1 MLFKSLSILVLM
13 CLVSLVMFLSIN
25 QPVTS
30 VTVIVAFWLG
40 AVVFWLGGLVSCG
53 LRSSFKRVVTN
64 RSKGTSSCAASGSG
78 SGSSAGSCSGA
89 VSLLYVGNLDY
100 SATEDEVR
108 QLFNAFGK
116 VVSVRMMY
124 DPRTKRFRGYC
135 FVEMAERD
143 LQKALTVSGQDFKGR
158 KLKVNLAKDKRQ

>member
-13 CLVSLVMFLSIN
+13 CLVSLVMFSSID

-30 VTVIVAFWLG
+30 VWVIVAFWLG

-53 LRSSFKRVVTN
+53 IRSFFQRVVTN
-64 RSKGTSSCAASGSG
+64 RSKGTSSSAA

-116 VVSVRMMY
+116 VVSVRMMH